1 MFLKPFAVRSNS
13 QIKSCEKS
21 ELYLFLYLIFIYR
34 KQLLNSFYDQY
45 ELDPTNILE
54 IFKTKDVHRLK
65 VITSSEIKVNI
76 YKFGNI
82 PLIIENE
89 KERLPTVYLLWHLP
103 NLLPHF
109 KVHENLVSV
118 LMKGADLMLPGVVT
132 DGPILPYT
140 FNKIEKGVLCCIS
153 TTSNRAPIAIGHT
166 AMSNYDMYMSA
177 GKGKAVSVFHVMGD
191 HVCSLV
197 SSFNRPILPWPIIDE
212 SSPKTNEEIDN
223 VDDGSKS
230 PVNILS
236 QQISDDKNISEE
248 LNDLYLKEAVEL
260 QPSLDLDKILRECFL
275 KGLKLIKANQLP
287 IQVNIFYSQ
296 YVLVHKSPSV
306 DLDIRKTKFKKVGL
320 FLKAM
325 QDEGF
330 VEVTEPKSGVL
341 MLNHINKDHI
351 ELRGVTVP
359 ASITNPKVE
368 CHWPDDY
375 MGPPQIEDIRIIKG
389 PVTALFSQFGY
400 KSGECISQSEARRTI
415 DNYVRNN
422 KLQLTTDPSLVHLDK
437 LLTSICEPKTF
448 IESPESTI
456 TNPIFHIR
464 FGDLISQALKNLTTA
479 YRIIYPNMSTPV
491 IWNKKEP
498 PHIHLYTVTKAG
510 KKLTRI
516 AELEDFHINPD
527 SFSKQLKVHLACSA
541 GKTDDQQY
549 PGKTVIQ
556 AQGVHL
562 VAISKLLTESY
573 SIPKR
578 FIKGYTEPDKKK

>member
-89 KERLPTVYLLWHLP
+89 KERLPT
-103 NLLPHF
+103 
-109 KVHENLVSV
+109 
-118 LMKGADLMLPGVVT
+118 DLMLPGVVT

-230 PVNILS
+230 PVNILP

-351 ELRGVTVP
+351 E
-359 ASITNPKVE
+359 
-368 CHWPDDY
+368 
-375 MGPPQIEDIRIIKG
+375 
-389 PVTALFSQFGY
+389 
-400 KSGECISQSEARRTI
+400 SGECISQSEARRTI

>member
-1 MFLKPFAVRSNS
+1 
-13 QIKSCEKS
+13 
-21 ELYLFLYLIFIYR
+21 
-34 KQLLNSFYDQY
+34 
-45 ELDPTNILE
+45 
-54 IFKTKDVHRLK
+54 
-65 VITSSEIKVNI
+65 
-76 YKFGNI
+76 
-82 PLIIENE
+82 
-89 KERLPTVYLLWHLP
+89 
-103 NLLPHF
+103 
-109 KVHENLVSV
+109 
-118 LMKGADLMLPGVVT
+118 MKGADLMLPGVVT

-153 TTSNRAPIAIGHT
+153 TTSNCAPIAVGHT

-177 GKGKAVSVFHVMGD
+177 GKGKAVSVFHVIGD

-197 SSFNRPILPWPIIDE
+197 SSFNRPILPWPIVDE
-212 SSPKTNEEIDN
+212 SSPKTNEQEIDN
-223 VDDGSKS
+223 VDNESKS
-230 PVNILS
+230 SVNILS

-248 LNDLYLKEAVEL
+248 LNDLHLEEAVEL
-260 QPSLDLDKILRECFL
+260 QPLFDLDKILRECFL

-306 DLDIRKTKFKKVGL
+306 DLDIKKTKFKKVGL

-330 VEVTEPKSGVL
+330 IEVTEPKSGVL

-437 LLTSICEPKTF
+437 LLTGICEPKTF

-464 FGDLISQALKNLTTA
+464 FGDLISQALKNLTNA
-479 YRIIYPNMSTPV
+479 YRIIYPDMSTPV

-527 SFSKQLKVHLACSA
+527 SFSKQLKIHLACSA

-549 PGKTVIQ
+549 PGKIVIQ

-562 VAISKLLTESY
+562 AAISKLLTESY

>member
-1 MFLKPFAVRSNS
+1 MFLKPFSVRSNS
-13 QIKSCEKS
+13 QIKSCE
-21 ELYLFLYLIFIYR
+21 R

-45 ELDPTNILE
+45 KLDPTNILE
-54 IFKTKDVHRLK
+54 VFKIKDVHRLK
-65 VITSSEIKVNI
+65 VITSSETKVNI
-76 YKFGNI
+76 YKFGNT

-89 KERLPTVYLLWHLP
+89 KEYLPTIYLLWHLP
-103 NLLPHF
+103 DLLPHF
-109 KVHENLVSV
+109 KIHENIVPV
-118 LMKGADLMLPGVVT
+118 LMKGADLMLPGIVT
-132 DGPILPYT
+132 DGPVLPCT
-140 FNKIEKGVLCCIS
+140 FNKIEKDVLCCIS
-153 TTSNRAPIAIGHT
+153 TTSNRSPIAVGRT

-177 GKGKAVSVFHVMGD
+177 GKGKAVSILHVMGD
-191 HVCSLV
+191 HVCSLT
-197 SSFNRPILPWPIIDE
+197 SSLSRPTLPWPITEE
-212 SSPKTNEEIDN
+212 SSLKTSEDIIDN
-223 VDDGSKS
+223 FDSESKS
-230 PVNILS
+230 TINKLSPPLLDSKNVNNILN
-236 QQISDDKNISEE
+236 DPHLEE
-248 LNDLYLKEAVEL
+248 PDEL

-275 KGLKLIKANQLP
+275 KGLKLIKVNQLP

-306 DLDIRKTKFKKVGL
+306 DLDIKKTKFKKVGL

-341 MLNHINKDHI
+341 VLNHVNKDHI

-359 ASITNPKVE
+359 PSMTNPKVE

-375 MGPPQIEDIRIIKG
+375 MGPPQVEDIRIIKG

-400 KSGECISQSEARRTI
+400 KSGECISQSEARKTI
-415 DNYVRNN
+415 DSYVRNN
-422 KLQLTTDPSLVHLDK
+422 QLQLTTDQSLVRLDK

-448 IESPESTI
+448 IESSESTI
-456 TNPIFHIR
+456 ANPIFHIR

-479 YRIIYPNMSTPV
+479 YRIIYPDLSTPV

-498 PHIHLYTVTKAG
+498 PFIHLYTVTKAG

-516 AELEDFHINPD
+516 AELENFHINHE
-527 SFSKQLKVHLACSA
+527 SFSKQLKINLACSV
-541 GKTDDQQY
+541 GKTEDQQY
-549 PGKTVIQ
+549 PGKIVIQ

-562 VAISKLLTESY
+562 AAISKLLTESY
-573 SIPKR
+573 AISKR